1 MNSSIFL
8 QDYSDKQVGI
18 QLVSPDGISQP
29 RIINVNGTQ
38 VWGFEF
44 ELLWQP
50 QWVEG
55 LTLGL
60 SGTLLDAK
68 FTDWTDDTRN
78 LVRAAVYGSC
88 PVVYKLGDQESTDP
102 LGIPITDTNG
112 NGSLDSGDA
121 QPVAFCRL
129 DYSGNDLERSP
140 KQAYSASLALKRPFL
155 ETPFE
160 YLFELNGSW
169 QDERWADPEN
179 VVKLADYARLDML
192 LGLTSDKWDV
202 IAYVNNVFDDD
213 TFLTGGSGPDFG
225 NQVTQLGFTAGFGTT
240 HYFATLPDPR
250 VFGIRANYRFGAGL

>member
-1 MNSSIFL
+1 M
-8 QDYSDKQVGI
+8 
-18 QLVSPDGISQP
+18 
-29 RIINVNGTQ
+29 
-38 VWGFEF
+38 
-44 ELLWQP
+44 
-50 QWVEG
+50 EG

-78 LVRAAVYGSC
+78 LVRAAVYGDC
-88 PVVYKLGDQESTDP
+88 PVIYKLGDQESTNPADIP
-102 LGIPITDTNG
+102 LTDTNG
-112 NGSLDSGDA
+112 SGAIDSDDA

-129 DYSGNDLERSP
+129 NYNGNELERSP

-155 ETPFE
+155 DTSFE

-179 VVKLADYARLDML
+179 VVKLPDYARLDML

-213 TFLTGGSGPDFG
+213 TVLTGGSGPDFG
-225 NQVTQLGFTAGFGTT
+225 SQVTQLGFTAGFGTT
-240 HYFATLPDPR
+240 HYFASLPDPR
-250 VFGIRANYRFGAGL
+250 VFGIRGSYRFGGGL